1 MEVSIKQK
9 KPYSSR
15 YVEFVERKGA
25 GHPDTLIDGIV
36 DEISLALSKE
46 YIEKTGTILHHNV
59 DKGLIVGGSTIVNFG
74 GGEIK
79 RKIEIIVAGRAM
91 ETYNGIKFNIP
102 EIAKET
108 AKNYLK
114 NHTRL
119 DVDNDVE
126 ITSKIY
132 NGSSDLTGL
141 FERNKE
147 IPLANDTSFGVG
159 YYPLSETENLA
170 LQIEKFLNS
179 KEYKEK
185 EPEVGEDIKVM
196 ALRRGNKINI
206 VIAIAFI
213 SKYIN
218 SIDAYFTAKEK
229 VKKDVEEFAKKLI
242 GKKVK
247 IEINTADSREK
258 GEIYMTKTGLSCEAG
273 DDGSVGR
280 GNRANG
286 LITPFRYM
294 SLEAVA
300 GKNPINHVGKIYNI
314 LAAEIAKEIVEKIPS
329 VAECN
334 VSILSKIGTEIST
347 PQNVYVDVAMK
358 DKKEFKNAK
367 TQIDEI
373 VKQRLSGIGSFTKD
387 IALGKY
393 KMI

>member
-179 KEYKEK
+179 KEY
-185 EPEVGEDIKVM
+185 
-196 ALRRGNKINI
+196 
-206 VIAIAFI
+206 
-213 SKYIN
+213 
-218 SIDAYFTAKEK
+218 
-229 VKKDVEEFAKKLI
+229 
-242 GKKVK
+242 
-247 IEINTADSREK
+247 
-258 GEIYMTKTGLSCEAG
+258 
-273 DDGSVGR
+273 
-280 GNRANG
+280 
-286 LITPFRYM
+286 
-294 SLEAVA
+294 
-300 GKNPINHVGKIYNI
+300 
-314 LAAEIAKEIVEKIPS
+314 
-329 VAECN
+329 
-334 VSILSKIGTEIST
+334 
-347 PQNVYVDVAMK
+347 
-358 DKKEFKNAK
+358 
-367 TQIDEI
+367 
-373 VKQRLSGIGSFTKD
+373 
-387 IALGKY
+387 
-393 KMI
+393 

>member
-1 MEVSIKQK
+1 MEITIKQK
-9 KPYSSR
+9 KPYSLR
-15 YVEFVERKGA
+15 YVEFVERKGV
-25 GHPDTLIDGIV
+25 GHPDTLIDGIA
-36 DEISLALSKE
+36 DEISLSLSKE
-46 YIEKTGTILHHNV
+46 YMEKAGTILHHNV
-59 DKGLIVGGSTIVNFG
+59 DKGLIVGGSTIVKFG

-79 RKIEIIVAGRAM
+79 RKIEVIVAGRAM
-91 ETYNGIKFNIP
+91 ESYNGIKFNIS

-108 AKNYLK
+108 AKTYLK
-114 NHTRL
+114 THTRL
-119 DVDNDVE
+119 DVNNDVE
-126 ITSKIY
+126 VISKIY

-159 YYPLSETENLA
+159 YYPLSETENLT

-179 KEYKEK
+179 KEYKERK
-185 EPEVGEDIKVM
+185 PEVGEDIKVM
-196 ALRRGNKINI
+196 ALRRGNKINV

-218 SIDAYFTAKEK
+218 SIDAYFEAKGE
-229 VKKDVEEFAKKLI
+229 VKKDVEDFTEKLI

-247 IEINTADSREK
+247 VEINTADSREN

-300 GKNPINHVGKIYNI
+300 GKNPVNHIGKIYNI
-314 LAAEIAKEIVEKIPS
+314 LATEIAKEIVEKIPS

-334 VSILSKIGTEIST
+334 VSMLSKIGTEISQ
-347 PQNVYVDVAMK
+347 PQDVYVDVAMK
-358 DKKEFKNAK
+358 EKKEFKEAK
-367 TQIDEI
+367 AQIDEI
-373 VKQRLSGIGSFTKD
+373 VKQRLSNINSFIKD
-387 IALGKY
+387 MAIGKY
-393 KMI
+393 KIG